1 MSTNCQP
8 GILAPVPKF
17 SRYMEFALLPDA
29 DPRKALKALAARKV
43 SDEVIVGIG
52 PAVVA
57 MLKGKVPALRPFPSL
72 SGPACNVV
80 ATQTDL
86 WIWLRGSD
94 RGELVHA
101 GNEIGMMVAPAFG
114 LDRCVDGFMH
124 VDSRDL
130 SGYED
135 GTENPKGAKG
145 VAAAVAKGQG
155 KGLDGSSY
163 VAVQQWRHDLPH
175 FQELS
180 QKSRD
185 NIIGRRNSDNKEL
198 AHAPKSAHVKRA
210 AQESFSP
217 EAFMLRR
224 SMPWADGSG
233 EGLMFIAFGRTLDAY
248 EAVLRRM
255 AGQED
260 GIADGLFRF
269 TRPLSGSYFWCPPV
283 RGARLD
289 LSAIGL

>member
-17 SRYMEFALLPDA
+17 SRYLEFGMRPDA

-43 SDEVIVGIG
+43 DDGAIIGIG
-52 PAVVA
+52 PSVVPK
-57 MLKGKVPALRPFPSL
+57 LKGKVPALRPFPGL
-72 SGPACNVV
+72 SGPTCNVV
-80 ATQTDL
+80 STQTDL

-94 RGELVHA
+94 RGDLVHA
-101 GNEIGMMVAPAFG
+101 GNGFADMVAPAFG
-114 LDRCVDGFMH
+114 LDRRVDGFMFAY
-124 VDSRDL
+124 SRDL

-145 VAAAVAKGQG
+145 VAAAVATGQG

-163 VAVQQWRHDLPH
+163 VAVQQWLHDLGH
-175 FQELS
+175 FNKLS
-180 QKSRD
+180 QKYRD
-185 NIIGRRNSDNKEL
+185 NIIGRRHSDNAEFD
-198 AHAPKSAHVKRA
+198 AAPKSAHVKRA

-217 EAFMLRR
+217 DAFMLRR
-224 SMPWADGSG
+224 SMPWADANG
-233 EGLMFIAFGRTLDAY
+233 EGLMFVAFGKTLDAY
-248 EAVLRRM
+248 EAVLKRM

-269 TRPLSGSYFWCPPV
+269 TRPMSGSYFWCPPV
-283 RGARLD
+283 KAGKLD
-289 LSAIGL
+289 LSAIGI